1 MKRPITAVVVCLCLV
16 LAGCGGGGGPSDGPE
31 VTAATATD
39 SEVSDAAGASQMTVD
54 DELGVEDHV
63 EATAELDI
71 TPSDGLTDRELEDV
85 LDRTM
90 ARVEQIRGLEFTGS
104 VDIRVVSRENF
115 RGSAPDRSL
124 SPRGERVEQQQYEA
138 LFAVGENTS
147 YAEAYRELSGS
158 SLLGFYD
165 SQADE
170 VVFVSDTAD
179 PAVNTRTL
187 AHELVHA
194 LQARHFERT
203 VPKEFDRNY
212 ALRGLREG
220 DARYVERLYAERC
233 ETEWSC
239 LPVPDDGGDG
249 GIDTDAATGDD
260 TATGDDEIDYERGLL
275 RIFYQPYAEGTD
287 FVHELH
293 ERGGWEAVNAAYDD
307 PPTTTEQTTH
317 PETYPTETAVQV
329 READRSGEEWW
340 PLPGVDNRTLGE
352 LGVYATLLNTGYV
365 SSENFTQRDG
375 PYAPRTYAVEASEGW
390 AGDTLVAYTDSDRD
404 GYVWRLRWDTTADAR
419 EFAAAYR
426 EGLERQDAR
435 AVGNDTYVIPDG
447 PFADAFAVTRDGDTV
462 VVTNAPTVED
472 VKQIR
477 ASE

>member
-16 LAGCGGGGGPSDGPE
+16 LAGCGGGGSPGDGPE
-31 VTAATATD
+31 VTAAAATD
-39 SEVSDAAGASQMTVD
+39 SGESDAAVSRMTVD

-90 ARVEQIRGLEFTGS
+90 ARVELIRGLEFTGS

-115 RGSAPDRSL
+115 RGGAPDRSL
-124 SPRGERVEQQQYEA
+124 PPRGERVERQQYEA

-165 SQADE
+165 SRADE
-170 VVFVSDTAD
+170 IVLVSDTEN
-179 PAVNTRTL
+179 PTVNTRTL

-203 VPKEFDRNY
+203 VTEGFDRNY

-233 ETEWSC
+233 DTEWSC
-239 LPVPDDGGDG
+239 LPVPDDGGGDG
-249 GIDTDAATGDD
+249 VDTDTDD
-260 TATGDDEIDYERGLL
+260 DNEIDYERRLL
-275 RIFYQPYAEGTD
+275 PIFYQPYAEGTD
-287 FVHELH
+287 FVHELY

-317 PETYPTETAVQV
+317 PETYPTETAVRV

-340 PLPGVDNRTLGE
+340 PLPGADNRTLGE

-365 SSENFTQRDG
+365 SFENFTQRDG
-375 PYAPRTYAVEASEGW
+375 PYAPQTYAVEASTGW

-426 EGLERQDAR
+426 EGLERQGAR
-435 AVGNDTYVIPDG
+435 SVGNDTYVIPDG
-447 PFADAFAVTRDGDTV
+447 PFADAFVVTRDGDTV